1 MSSSF
6 SDKPYPP
13 PRGPEPPPPVYADE
27 LLPPRYQREPGTR
40 LNFRR
45 LLAGMSLLFIL
56 LGALLLCFIHGG
68 LLNPQG
74 FLGGPRWIQLDRPGH
89 VAGFICLGIG
99 AVGFVF
105 LFSLEKRK

>member
-13 PRGPEPPPPVYADE
+13 PRGPEPPPTAYPDE
-27 LLPPRYQREPGTR
+27 PLPPFRRPPRTR

-56 LGALLLCFIHGG
+56 LGLLLICFIHGG
-68 LLNPQG
+68 LLNQRWDFTG
-74 FLGGPRWIQLDRPGH
+74 RRWIELNDPGH
-89 VAGFICLGIG
+89 IIGFICIGIG
-99 AVGFVF
+99 AVGFVL
-105 LFSLEKRK
+105 LFSLEKRD

>member
-13 PRGPEPPPPVYADE
+13 PRGAEPPPIAYPDE
-27 LLPPRYQREPGTR
+27 PPPAYRHEPGTR

-45 LLAGMSLLFIL
+45 LLAGMSLLFMLTGTL
-56 LGALLLCFIHGG
+56 LVCFIYGG
-68 LLNPQG
+68 LVNQRHNP
-74 FLGGPRWIQLDRPGH
+74 FGGRFVDLREPGH
-89 VAGFICLGIG
+89 IIGFICLGIG

-105 LFSLEKRK
+105 LFSLEKRH

>member
-13 PRGPEPPPPVYADE
+13 PRSPEPPPPVYADE
-27 LLPPRYQREPGTR
+27 PLPRYQREPGTR
-40 LNFRR
+40 LNFHR
-45 LLAGMSLLFIL
+45 LLAGMSLLCIL
-56 LGALLLCFIHGG
+56 VGALLLCFVRGG

-74 FLGGPRWIQLDRPGH
+74 FLGGPRWIELDRPGH
-89 VAGFICLGIG
+89 IVGFICLGIG